1 MPFLSHPPVP
11 VLHIAI
17 DMPRPTWN
25 VSDPFTATE
34 STESKMPTEEEETIA
49 LEPGDYEIVEE
60 EDEVTQTYF
69 SASQSVS
76 QDEPEEIT
84 LNYVSKDLVDLIA
97 NHPGV

>member
-1 MPFLSHPPVP
+1 
-11 VLHIAI
+11 
-17 DMPRPTWN
+17 
-25 VSDPFTATE
+25 
-34 STESKMPTEEEETIA
+34 MPTEEEETIA